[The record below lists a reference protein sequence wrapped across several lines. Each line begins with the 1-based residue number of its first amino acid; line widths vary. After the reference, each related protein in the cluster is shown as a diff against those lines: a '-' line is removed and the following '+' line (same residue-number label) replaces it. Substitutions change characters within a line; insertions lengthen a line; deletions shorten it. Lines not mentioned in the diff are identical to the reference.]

1 MKNLRPRAPA
11 CAAPAAA
18 APAVLAAALALAA
31 LAVSAA
37 ALAQQAPPAP
47 PPDDEVVQMSAF
59 EVADKPDRGYIADE
73 SLTGT
78 RVPTAIRDLSF
89 VVNTI
94 TSEFMEDFGMLEINE
109 NMGYT
114 STLNGLDQGGG
125 YNLRGFSAST
135 MLRNGFMRL
144 GMVDRV
150 NVDRVEILKG
160 PNAVM
165 YGQTQPSGLINVVT
179 RRPRKKPGQR
189 ATLTFGSLDQWREE
203 FTSTGPVPG
212 AGRTYYRLA
221 AALYD
226 RRFEYATYSAMHT
239 KTASLVVSHDFDSL
253 GTITAEIEYM
263 DRKNRVPNKEVPY
276 LYHAPNTDAHPN
288 WSTSNMTAERYAN
301 PNAGRYYIGIADFL
315 RDYEPNGPDSRNDR
329 DITTLTLSH
338 EKSYN
343 RVFSTRV
350 SANAFTRNLVNFN
363 NTTVSYYI
371 TSGTNAGLIQR
382 STPSLGTIDEDGV
395 AAQADLLAHYWLAR
409 GKIENKTMLT
419 FDYNSIWRHDPT
431 VTLADFSG
439 SNTFLLDGA
448 PYYVRLQNPA
458 APDYRIPAH
467 GATAPD
473 GRLFYDSGDHATLNR
488 WNKDRVEVMGT
499 LLRHQTSLF
508 AGRIIGY
515 AGVRLDWVKSR
526 LRENDRNT
534 AVILNGVTT
543 AREFSYRYRTT
554 ATSPMLGV
562 NLKVAPPL
570 AVYANWSRSFDP
582 RAGSIHASDVESNG
596 GKPWENETAEGWD
609 YGVKC
614 GFLDDTLSFTLGG
627 FYIDRRNVR
636 VADIDDHGDL
646 FYFAGGDQLARGVE
660 FDGTW
665 RATKNLTLLAGC
677 GHVKSQQKNVGR
689 DIDALGRPP
698 KNLPKSTLY
707 TAIKYSFGAGPL
719 KGLSFNLGVRYTGRM
734 ATANPTDGA
743 LVEPATIGGIANPN
757 AGLILRNSG
766 QRDIYTPGY
775 TLVDAGIRYAFKK
788 RKTSHTIGLNLSNTL
803 DEEYYAASRKN
814 GEGRGAVVSYSIKH

>member
-1 MKNLRPRAPA
+1 ML
-11 CAAPAAA
+11 
-18 APAVLAAALALAA
+18 ALALTLGAA
-31 LAVSAA
+31 VP
-37 ALAQQAPPAP
+37 ALAQPAP
-47 PPDDEVVQMSAF
+47 PPRDDEVVQMSAF

-94 TSEFMEDFGMLEINE
+94 TSEFMEDFAMLEINE

-150 NVDRVEILKG
+150 NVDRIEILKG

-179 RRPRKKPGQR
+179 KRPGKKPGQR
-189 ATLTFGSLDQWREE
+189 AALAFGTLEQWREE

-212 AGRTYYRLA
+212 LGRTYYRLA

-226 RRFEYATYSAMHT
+226 RRFEYANYSALHT
-239 KTASLVVSHDFDSL
+239 KTASLVVMHEFDTL
-253 GTITAEIEYM
+253 GTVTAEVEYM
-263 DRKNRVPNKEVPY
+263 SRKNRVPNKEVPY
-276 LYHAPNTDAHPN
+276 LYHAPNTSERPN
-288 WSTSNMTAERYAN
+288 WSTSNMTAERHAN

-315 RDYEPNGPDSRNDR
+315 RDYEPNGPNSRNDR
-329 DITTLTLSH
+329 DITTFALSH
-338 EKSYN
+338 EKRHG
-343 RVFSTRV
+343 RVFSTRL
-350 SANAFTRNLVNFN
+350 SANGFTRNLVNFN
-363 NTTVSYYI
+363 NTTVNYYN
-371 TSGTNAGLIQR
+371 TLTGVIQR

-395 AAQADLLAHYWLAR
+395 AAQADFLAHYWLAR

-431 VTLADFSG
+431 VTLLDFSG
-439 SNTFLLDGA
+439 SNTFLLDGV
-448 PYYVRLQNPA
+448 PYYVRLQDPA
-458 APDYRIPAH
+458 NPDYRVPDY
-467 GATAPD
+467 GAVTPD
-473 GRLFYDSGDHATLNR
+473 GRPYYDTNHATMNR
-488 WNKDRVEVMGT
+488 WNKDRVQVMGT
-499 LLRHQTSLF
+499 LLRHQMAFF
-508 AGRIIGY
+508 AGRLIGY
-515 AGVRLDWVKSR
+515 AGVRLDWVNSR

-534 AVILNGVTT
+534 AVIVNGVTT
-543 AREFSYRYRTT
+543 AREFSYHYRTT

-562 NLKVAPPL
+562 NLKVARPV
-570 AVYANWSRSFDP
+570 AVYVTWSSSFDP

-614 GFLDDTLSFTLGG
+614 GFFDDRLSFTLGG
-627 FYIDRRNVR
+627 FYIDRQNVR
-636 VADIDDHGDL
+636 VADIDENGGV

-665 RATKNLTLLAGC
+665 RVTKNLTLLAGY
-677 GHVKSQQKNVGR
+677 GYVKSQQKNVGR

-698 KNLPKSTLY
+698 KNLPESTTY
-707 TAIKYSFGAGPL
+707 TAIKYNFGSGAL
-719 KGLSFNLGVRYTGRM
+719 KGLSFNIGVRHVGRM
-734 ATANPTDGA
+734 ATANPTDGG
-743 LVEPATIGGIANPN
+743 LVEPATIGGIVNPD

-775 TLVDAGIRYAFKK
+775 TLVDFGIRYAFKK
-788 RKTSHTIGLNLSNTL
+788 RKTSHTM
-803 DEEYYAASRKN
+803 AST
-814 GEGRGAVVSYSIKH
+814 